1 MSEAYTTPEELFAEQ
16 EAILARIA
24 RCQDLLGSAILRARV
39 ALGIEP
45 TARSFF
51 HDQVSWA
58 KRGAAPAP
66 ARAPKPAPV
75 ELAPPVSLPVAPPPV
90 TIPPPVTVAPPPP
103 PVAPPQVG
111 DAPEVL
117 AGFTAGTFFRQQVA
131 WTGAAAARSAPSP
144 SSSRPSLL
152 DQLVMGQ
159 ETPALPTPAPPIQV
173 MRPAPPPI
181 DYTMA
186 AGAFFRTVPW
196 QAGESAAFGNRSG
209 GGNFLAAA
217 TESALR
223 AAQRL
228 STKPAP

>member
-45 TARSFF
+45 TTRSFF

-58 KRGAAPAP
+58 KRGAVAAPAP
-66 ARAPKPAPV
+66 ARLPKPAPV
-75 ELAPPVSLPVAPPPV
+75 EIESSIAAPPAPVAVPPPPV
-90 TIPPPVTVAPPPP
+90 TAVAPPPP
-103 PVAPPQVG
+103 PPRVG
-111 DAPEVL
+111 DASEVL
-117 AGFTAGTFFRQQVA
+117 AGFTAGTFFRQQVV
-131 WTGAAAARSAPSP
+131 WTGAARSAPP
-144 SSSRPSLL
+144 PSRPSLL
-152 DQLVMGQ
+152 DQLVIGQ
-159 ETPALPTPAPPIQV
+159 ETPALPVSAPPIPV
-173 MRPAPPPI
+173 TRPAPPPI

-186 AGAFFRTVPW
+186 AGAFFKTVPW
-196 QAGESAAFGNRSG
+196 QAGQSAAFGTRSG